1 MKFIFSCALLF
12 IYFNF
17 YSQNISGTIADS
29 NNQKIANATLL
40 FKEAS
45 NLNSIKEFN
54 MSRNGTFS
62 YLLKKEY
69 QSLVIEIKSNGYLSQ
84 SITVENPIPSKSYV
98 FNFILEKDTNIVLKE
113 VLIVAKKKPF
123 EITEDTLKYNVT
135 AYSNGTERKIDE
147 IIKKLPGI
155 EIDSKSGQI
164 KYKGKAI
171 ETVTL
176 EGDNLFGSNYTVG
189 TKNINVAMVD
199 QVQAVDNY
207 SENPLLK
214 GIEQDGKVSL
224 NLKLKKGKVSF
235 SGDMSIGGGLF
246 DGGKAVHQDNVTV
259 LGITKKFKSFGT
271 LNYNNIGVNSSPF
284 DYFGFNLNVE
294 DLKESNVTGKKIIS
308 ESQFSNV
315 LGNTRANV
323 NNQLFG
329 NYSSIFK
336 IGEKWS
342 VKTNLY
348 YLQDKISDNNF
359 FENQYQINNQ
369 IFSTTDNTFVTK
381 KPEQY
386 RADVELKYNMS
397 PTSLLEYN
405 FRIKDE
411 RITTPTEILQNN
423 TDQYSSFLDSR
434 DLLYRQKLLWTKKIS
449 DKKVVQMTLFHLS
462 NNLPQRLTI
471 SPSLFDTSARNDVQ
485 ESAFK
490 KNYLEVSAKILGVA
504 NKNKYD
510 FKIGALLDSNPFR
523 SSLYSQDN
531 GSTTVASISDNNFD
545 YTKKSVYQ
553 KGEYNFKIK
562 RFTLSP
568 SYSLAYQ
575 SQYLDNRIENK
586 KIVQENFIFE
596 PRLNAL
602 YRFLNNSFLSV
613 NTSYSQNSTG
623 EQFFFTNQIL
633 INNRSSISNRSSLNL
648 QKSQNFGLNY
658 TINDLFNQFE
668 LSAGL
673 NYRLNKGRFFSNS
686 NITQNATQIEYFF
699 LPQGNKELG
708 TDFLV
713 AKYISFLEST
723 LKLKSNFTS
732 STYSN
737 IINNSEL
744 RRNTAR
750 FFQTQFFW
758 KTALDMPINFEN
770 EYSWRYSNSKSQGLQ
785 QVFKNS
791 AIQDEFRIIVKPF
804 KRWNFICAA
813 DYYVP
818 DLSNKNTD
826 FLFIDSS
833 LEYVAKKNKWRTSFK
848 MTNIANEKNFEQIQT
863 NDFSTTIFRSNL
875 LPRYFLFNWSVNF

>member
-12 IYFNF
+12 IFYNF
-17 YSQNISGTIADS
+17 YAQNISGTITDS

-54 MSRNGTFS
+54 MSRSGTFS
-62 YLLKKEY
+62 FSVKKEY
-69 QSLVIEIKSNGYLSQ
+69 QSLVIEVKSNGYVSQ

-98 FNFILEKDTNIVLKE
+98 FNIILEKDTNIVLKE

-123 EITEDTLKYNVT
+123 EITEDTLKYNIS

-176 EGDNLFGSNYTVG
+176 EGDNLFGSNYTLG
-189 TKNINVAMVD
+189 TKNINVSMVD

-207 SENPLLK
+207 TENPLLK

-235 SGDMSIGGGLF
+235 SGEVSYGGGVF
-246 DGGKAVHQDNVTV
+246 EDGKSVHQDNVTV
-259 LGITKKFKSFGT
+259 LGLTKKFKSFGT
-271 LNYNNIGVNSSPF
+271 LNYNNIGVNNSPF

-323 NNQLFG
+323 NSQLFG

-348 YLQDKISDNNF
+348 YLQDKITSKNF
-359 FENQYQINNQ
+359 IESQYQINNQ
-369 IFSTTDNTFVTK
+369 SFSTTDYTLITK
-381 KPEQY
+381 RPQQY
-386 RADVELKYNMS
+386 RADVELKYTIS
-397 PTSLLEYN
+397 STSLLEYN

-411 RITTPTEILQNN
+411 SITTPTQILQNN
-423 TDQYSSFLDSR
+423 TDKYSSFLDSR
-434 DLLYRQKLLWTKKIS
+434 DILYRQNLLWTKKIS
-449 DKKVVQMTLFHLS
+449 DKKVVQMTFFHSS
-462 NNLPQRLTI
+462 NNLPQTLTI

-490 KNYLEVSAKILGVA
+490 KNYLEVSAKLLGAV
-504 NKNKYD
+504 NKNKYN

-523 SSLYSQDN
+523 SNLYSQDN
-531 GSTTVASISDNNFD
+531 GSSTPASVSQNNFD
-545 YTKKSVYQ
+545 YTKKSIYQ
-553 KGEYNFKIK
+553 KGEYNYKIGK
-562 RFTLSP
+562 FSLSP

-575 SQYLDNRIENK
+575 SQYLNNRFENE

-602 YRFLNNSFLSV
+602 YRFSNISSLSANV
-613 NTSYSQNSTG
+613 SYSKNSTG
-623 EQFFFTNQIL
+623 EQFFFINQIL
-633 INNRSSISNRSSLNL
+633 INNRSSIRNLPSLNL
-648 QKSQNFGLNY
+648 QKSQNLGLNY
-658 TINDLFNQFE
+658 NINDLFNQFE

-673 NYRLNKGRFFSNS
+673 NYRLNKGSFFSNS
-686 NITQNATQIEYFF
+686 NITQNTTQVEYFF

-708 TDFLV
+708 TNFLV

-737 IINNSEL
+737 IINNSDL
-744 RRNTAR
+744 RSNTTQ

-758 KTALDMPINFEN
+758 KTAFDLPINFEN

-785 QVFKNS
+785 QAFTNS

-818 DLSNKNTD
+818 NLSNKNTD
-826 FLFIDSS
+826 FLFLDSS
-833 LEYVAKKNKWRTSFK
+833 LEYVAKKNKWRASFK

>member
-1 MKFIFSCALLF
+1 MLFIF
-12 IYFNF
+12 FNF
-17 YSQNISGTIADS
+17 YSQNISGTITDS
-29 NNQKIANATLL
+29 NNKKIANATLL

-62 YLLKKEY
+62 FSLKKEY
-69 QSLVIEIKSNGYLSQ
+69 QSLVIEVKSNGYNTQ
-84 SITVENPIPSKSYV
+84 SISLENPIPSKSYV
-98 FNFILEKDTNIVLKE
+98 FNVVLEKDKNIVLKE
-113 VLIVAKKKPF
+113 VVILAKKKPF
-123 EITEDTLKYNVT
+123 EVVEDTVKYNVA

-147 IIKKLPGI
+147 ILKKLPGI
-155 EIDSKSGQI
+155 EVDSKSGQI
-164 KYKGKAI
+164 KYKGKAV

-176 EGDNLFGSNYTVG
+176 EGDNLFGSNYTLG
-189 TKNINVAMVD
+189 TKNINVDMVD

-207 SENPLLK
+207 TENPLLK

-235 SGDMSIGGGLF
+235 SGDVSYGGGLF
-246 DGGKAVHQDNVTV
+246 EGGKAVHQDNVTA

-271 LNYNNIGVNSSPF
+271 LNYNNIGVNNSPF

-294 DLKESNVTGKKIIS
+294 DLKQSNVTGKKIIS

-323 NNQLFG
+323 NSQLFG

-348 YLQDKISDNNF
+348 YLQDKITSKNF
-359 FENQYQINNQ
+359 IESQYQINNQ
-369 IFSTTDNTFVTK
+369 SFSTTDNTLITK
-381 KPEQY
+381 RPQQY
-386 RADVELKYNMS
+386 RADVELKYTIS
-397 PTSLLEYN
+397 STSLLEYN

-411 RITTPTEILQNN
+411 SITTPTQIVQNK
-423 TDQYSSFLDSR
+423 TDKYSSFLDSR
-434 DLLYRQKLLWTKKIS
+434 DILYRQNLLWTKKFS
-449 DKKVVQMTLFHLS
+449 NKKVVQMTFFHSS
-462 NNLPQRLTI
+462 NSLPQRLTI

-490 KNYLEVSAKILGVA
+490 KNYLEVSAKLLGAA
-504 NKNKYD
+504 NKNKYN

-523 SSLYSQDN
+523 SNLYSQDN
-531 GSTTVASISDNNFD
+531 GSTTSASISENNFD

-568 SYSLAYQ
+568 SYSLQFQ
-575 SQYLDNRIENK
+575 SQIVDNHLENK
-586 KIVQENFIFE
+586 KIGQENFIFE

-602 YRFLNNSFLSV
+602 YRFLNNSFLSA
-613 NTSYSQNSTG
+613 NASYSQNSTG

-658 TINDLFNQFE
+658 NINDLFNQFE

-686 NITQNATQIEYFF
+686 NITQNASQVEYFF

-708 TDFLV
+708 ADFLV

-737 IINNSEL
+737 IINNSDL
-744 RRNTAR
+744 RSNTTQ

-758 KTALDMPINFEN
+758 KTAFDLPINFEN

-785 QVFKNS
+785 QAFTNS

-818 DLSNKNTD
+818 DLSNKKID
-826 FLFIDSS
+826 FLFLDSS
-833 LEYVAKKNKWRTSFK
+833 LEYVAKKNKWRASFK

-875 LPRYFLFNWSVNF
+875 LPRYFLFDWSINF

>member
-12 IYFNF
+12 IFFNF
-17 YSQNISGTIADS
+17 YSQNISGTITDS

-62 YLLKKEY
+62 FSLKKEY
-69 QSLVIEIKSNGYLSQ
+69 QSLVIEVKSNGYNTQ
-84 SITVENPIPSKSYV
+84 SISLENPIPSKSYA
-98 FNFILEKDTNIVLKE
+98 FNVILEKDKNIVLKE
-113 VLIVAKKKPF
+113 VVILAKKKLF
-123 EITEDTLKYNVT
+123 EVVEDTLKYNVA

-176 EGDNLFGSNYTVG
+176 EGDNLFGSNYTLG
-189 TKNINVAMVD
+189 TKNINVSMVD

-207 SENPLLK
+207 TENPLLK

-235 SGDMSIGGGLF
+235 SGEVSYGGGLF
-246 DGGKAVHQDNVTV
+246 EDGKSVHQDNVTV
-259 LGITKKFKSFGT
+259 LGLTKKFKSFGT
-271 LNYNNIGVNSSPF
+271 LNYNNIGVNNSPF
-284 DYFGFNLNVE
+284 DYFGFNVNVE
-294 DLKESNVTGKKIIS
+294 DLKESNANGKKIIA
-308 ESQFSNV
+308 ETQFSNV
-315 LGNTRANV
+315 LGNTRSNV
-323 NNQLFG
+323 NSQLFG

-348 YLQDKISDNNF
+348 YLQDKITSNNF
-359 FENQYQINNQ
+359 IQNQYQINNQ
-369 IFSTTDNTFVTK
+369 SFSTTDNTLITK
-381 KPEQY
+381 RPEQY
-386 RADVELKYNMS
+386 RADVELKYTIS
-397 PTSLLEYN
+397 STSLLEYN

-411 RITTPTEILQNN
+411 SITTPTQILQNK
-423 TDQYSSFLDSR
+423 TDKYSSFLDSR
-434 DLLYRQKLLWTKKIS
+434 DILYRQNLLWTKKIS
-449 DKKVVQMTLFHLS
+449 DKKVVQMTFFHSS

-471 SPSLFDTSARNDVQ
+471 SPSLFDVSARNDVQ

-490 KNYLEVSAKILGVA
+490 KNYLEVSAKLLGVV
-504 NKNKYD
+504 NKNKYSV
-510 FKIGALLDSNPFR
+510 KIGALLDSNPFR
-523 SSLYSQDN
+523 SNLYSQN
-531 GSTTVASISDNNFD
+531 NVNNTTASANENNFD
-545 YTKKSVYQ
+545 YIKKAVYQ
-553 KGEYNFKIK
+553 KGEYNYKIGK
-562 RFTLSP
+562 FSLSP
-568 SYSLAYQ
+568 SYSFQYQ
-575 SQYLDNRIENK
+575 SQYLDNRIENEN
-586 KIVQENFIFE
+586 IVQENFIFE

-602 YRFLNNSFLSV
+602 YRFSNNSSLSA
-613 NTSYSQNSTG
+613 NASYYQNSTG
-623 EQFFFTNQIL
+623 EQFFFINQVL
-633 INNRSSISNRSSLNL
+633 IDNRSSISNLPSLDL
-648 QKSQNFGLNY
+648 QKSQNLGLTY
-658 TINDLFNQFE
+658 IINDIFNQFE

-673 NYRLNKGRFFSNS
+673 NYRFNKGSFFSNS

-713 AKYISFLEST
+713 AKYISFIEST
-723 LKLKSNFTS
+723 LKLKSNFTL

-737 IINNSEL
+737 IINNSDL
-744 RRNTAR
+744 RSNTTQ

-758 KTALDMPINFEN
+758 KTAFDLPINFEN

-785 QVFKNS
+785 QAFRNS

-826 FLFIDSS
+826 FLFLDSS
-833 LEYVAKKNKWRTSFK
+833 LEYVAKKNKWRASFK
-848 MTNIANEKNFEQIQT
+848 MTNIANEKNYEQIQT

-875 LPRYFLFNWSVNF
+875 LPRYFLFNWSLNF